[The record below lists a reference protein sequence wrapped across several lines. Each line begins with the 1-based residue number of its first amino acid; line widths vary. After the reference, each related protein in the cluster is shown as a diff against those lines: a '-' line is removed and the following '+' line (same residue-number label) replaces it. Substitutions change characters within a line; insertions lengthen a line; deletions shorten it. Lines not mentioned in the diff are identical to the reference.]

1 MTKIMQSEYQEKCY
15 CNPILRQS
23 VLTRENCC
31 EFCKT
36 HCTQVCC
43 MQYKDSLVILCQVC
57 ISQDTEQSI
66 NKSNDDHNSLFKALS
81 IVKKY
86 VSIGSVTFLCMIRS
100 GRRLVCHNFIKGQ
113 EGKLIQLEQI
123 VCLAICILLQFRFNI
138 WKF

>member
-1 MTKIMQSEYQEKCY
+1 
-15 CNPILRQS
+15 
-23 VLTRENCC
+23 
-31 EFCKT
+31 
-36 HCTQVCC
+36 

-100 GRRLVCHNFIKGQ
+100 VRRLVCHNFIKGQ
-113 EGKLIQLEQI
+113 EGKLI
-123 VCLAICILLQFRFNI
+123 
-138 WKF
+138 